1 MAELLLDKD
10 VLVLIS
16 SNASERIEHAQ
27 TTLFKTCENTCGVH
41 IRFVNCFRDLRG
53 LEKEQRAIVLFI
65 YDTFESEKKTKSS
78 AALDALKIIQDAM
91 KTRNNEIHALFSFPR
106 EKCDDFINTLRRS
119 SLKFAV
125 YDLSTMQECKM
136 RQKWLFH

>member
-1 MAELLLDKD
+1 MAYLLLDKD

-16 SNASERIEHAQ
+16 SIASERIEHARA
-27 TTLFKTCENTCGVH
+27 TFLETCKNTCGVNV
-41 IRFVNCFRDLRG
+41 RFVNYLQDLRG
-53 LEKEQRAIVLFI
+53 LEKEQRAIILLI
-65 YDTFESEKKTKSS
+65 YDTFEAEEKTKKG

-106 EKCDDFINTLRRS
+106 KKCDDFINTLKRS

-125 YDLSTMQECKM
+125 YDLSTMQECKI
-136 RQKWLFH
+136 RQKWPFL